1 MVDFIA
7 GVVGLI
13 FIVMLVLFVVST
25 VKFKQKNK
33 QEGKKLLKFAG
44 ISFAVI
50 IVLSLISNAIEKPAD
65 SAKDDKVTVSV
76 DDKEKALE
84 DEKKAKEEEKKAKIE
99 EERKANEAKQQ
110 GEDES
115 KLKEEQAAKAEKE
128 AKEKAEANVK
138 QKEETKLDKEPGK
151 PAYIIEGE
159 ANAELYPAKPAAMLY
174 DKTESKFKGMN
185 YYFKGEL
192 VGVKKLERLFGNM
205 EDALL
210 IKNDK
215 GYVMPVF
222 SPYEIDATVGQT
234 LEAWGPLS
242 GDGYAASDLG
252 VNNVVGMTGAM
263 NATQISVHND

>member
-25 VKFKQKNK
+25 VKFEQKNK

-50 IVLSLISNAIEKPAD
+50 IVLSLISNTIEKPAD

-99 EERKANEAKQQ
+99 DERKA
-110 GEDES
+110 
-115 KLKEEQAAKAEKE
+115 KE

-159 ANAELYPAKPAAMLY
+159 SNAELYPAKPAVMLY
-174 DKTESKFKGMN
+174 DKTETKFKGMN

-192 VGVKKLERLFGNM
+192 VGVKKLEGLF
-205 EDALL
+205 
-210 IKNDK
+210 
-215 GYVMPVF
+215 
-222 SPYEIDATVGQT
+222 
-234 LEAWGPLS
+234 
-242 GDGYAASDLG
+242 
-252 VNNVVGMTGAM
+252 
-263 NATQISVHND
+263 